1 MQIFFGENVGKIM
14 TKRGLTQKKLKEL
27 SKVSRQTINKTLQLT
42 SQKDLDI
49 SLTTALSIAKALNVD
64 FPSLFSRITT
74 LEDMNK
80 YRDDNYLIIYSENVK
95 RLHRGNLQKY
105 LSTQPGVSEST
116 ISEILNLQVNNP
128 KLSSMI
134 YISEALGCHLSE
146 LLRREG

>member
-1 MQIFFGENVGKIM
+1 MKIFFGENVGKIM
-14 TKRGLTQKKLKEL
+14 TKRGLTQRKLKEL
-27 SKVSRQTINKTLQLT
+27 SRVSRQTINKTLQLT

-64 FPSLFSRITT
+64 FPSLFTRINT

-80 YRDDNYLIIYSENVK
+80 YRDDNYLIIFSENVK
-95 RLHRGNLQKY
+95 RLHRGSLQKY